1 MDILWIWSIWWF
13 SHIYSTCIVW
23 FPFPILHLH
32 HWNQPSFF
40 PRIPGPE
47 SAKPPI
53 WSLAEGCW
61 ERSWVMMMMM
71 MMMMIAGMT
80 LAIVDTS
87 LVCLKFV
94 KQLAP
99 GKAPV
104 LRARV
109 NEVTCAWAKVPL
121 VLHDADI
128 KSSTVWFNRIQYHLI
143 WFHMIH
149 SEQYDSINMILSLW
163 LQFNVTEY
171 SCLGCSHLWCKAC

>member
-61 ERSWVMMMMM
+61 ERSWVMMMM
-71 MMMMIAGMT
+71 IAGMT
-80 LAIVDTS
+80 LAIGDTS

-109 NEVTCAWAKVPL
+109 NEVTCAWTGCRNINIHIYPSHQPRNSQTCISWRRKKSAKVPTCPL
-121 VLHDADI
+121 WRRYQKQHCV
-128 KSSTVWFNRIQYHLI
+128 IQ
-143 WFHMIH
+143 
-149 SEQYDSINMILSLW
+149 
-163 LQFNVTEY
+163 
-171 SCLGCSHLWCKAC
+171 